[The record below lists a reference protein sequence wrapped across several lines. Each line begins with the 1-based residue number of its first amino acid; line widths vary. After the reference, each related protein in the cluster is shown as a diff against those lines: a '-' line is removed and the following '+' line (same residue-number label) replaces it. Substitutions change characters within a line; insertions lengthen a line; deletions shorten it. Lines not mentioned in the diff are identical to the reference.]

1 MAQKNLVLI
10 YKLYYNKSTMSYQ
23 DLKQAV
29 LNAFNEDR
37 DDILEQVADR
47 LTLRLDE
54 LSGLPKEDLLVGID
68 DTSNKQWLQ
77 SKAALKDPGVRKYAA
92 R

>member
-1 MAQKNLVLI
+1 MLSMKTEMTFWN
-10 YKLYYNKSTMSYQ
+10 
-23 DLKQAV
+23 
-29 LNAFNEDR
+29 R
-37 DDILEQVADR
+37 PVADR